1 MLMKTKSL
9 FAAFMLLFSATSMW
23 ASDTSVDGIWYDFY
37 SSTMTA
43 SVTYSGSGY
52 YEFDRY
58 SGTVVIPSSVV
69 YKGKTYNVKYIGFAA
84 FAGCTGLTTVSIPS
98 SVTSIDEGA
107 FESCSGLKSVDISDL
122 SAWCK
127 ITFASGSSNP
137 LVYAHNLH
145 LNGEQITEL
154 VVPNDVISIGNYAL
168 YGCSGLTSVTIGSSV
183 TSIGNDAFSGCSG
196 LTSVTIGNSVTS
208 IGNYAFYGCSGLTS
222 VTIPNSITS
231 IGNYAFEG
239 CNSLTSVTIG
249 NSVTSIGNYAFEGC
263 NSLTSVTIGN
273 SVTSIGNYAFE
284 YCSSLTSVTIPNS
297 VNSIGNYA
305 FRFCYSLTSV
315 IIGNSVTSIGNM
327 AFSYCNLTNVT
338 IPYSVASIGE
348 EAFAG
353 CNKMTSIIWN
363 AKNNSSPSQI
373 DKTPFYDI
381 RTKIKSFVLGSVVE
395 SIPAYLCYGM
405 EQLTSLSIPNSVTS
419 IGESAFAGC
428 TMVQH
433 LTIGEGVTTIDAS
446 AFANCPYLIEVK
458 AKMKLPPV
466 IEASVFTGC
475 GDLSGITCY
484 VPEGSLAY
492 YQKLDVWKEFNLAE
506 KDFSEEDAIE
516 TTNNDAAVSIRKELR
531 DGQLFILREGKM
543 YTIQGQEVR

>member
-168 YGCSGLTSVTIGSSV
+168 YGCSGLTSVTIGNSV

-196 LTSVTIGNSVTS
+196 LTSVT
-208 IGNYAFYGCSGLTS
+208 
-222 VTIPNSITS
+222 
-231 IGNYAFEG
+231 
-239 CNSLTSVTIG
+239 
-249 NSVTSIGNYAFEGC
+249 
-263 NSLTSVTIGN
+263 
-273 SVTSIGNYAFE
+273 
-284 YCSSLTSVTIPNS
+284 
-297 VNSIGNYA
+297 
-305 FRFCYSLTSV
+305 
-315 IIGNSVTSIGNM
+315 IGNSVTSIGNM

-433 LTIGEGVTTIDAS
+433 LTLGEGVTTIDAS

-531 DGQLFILREGKM
+531 DGQFLILREGKM
-543 YTIQGQEVR
+543 YNVQGQEVR